1 MNYTQNFK
9 IEQVK
14 ESTLVVG
21 IDIGS
26 QTHFARAFDWRGR
39 ELTKKVFSFSSSLE
53 GFINFH
59 DWVKQICERN
69 GKTDVLLGCEPTGH
83 YWFTFEKY
91 VREQG
96 MKLAFVNPYHVK
108 KSKEMDDN
116 SPRKTDRKDPKTIA
130 KLLVEGRYSIPYVP
144 EGIYAELREVVSSRD
159 RILKEHNAAANRIQ
173 RWLKIYFPEYLDVY
187 KRFDAESGF
196 LV

>member
-69 GKTDVLLGCEPTGH
+69 GKTDVSACLIPLVPSYLPH
-83 YWFTFEKY
+83 YLTSPLVSDY
-91 VREQG
+91 MRV
-96 MKLAFVNPYHVK
+96 LAVHFG
-108 KSKEMDDN
+108 
-116 SPRKTDRKDPKTIA
+116 
-130 KLLVEGRYSIPYVP
+130 L
-144 EGIYAELREVVSSRD
+144 
-159 RILKEHNAAANRIQ
+159 
-173 RWLKIYFPEYLDVY
+173 YFHMP
-187 KRFDAESGF
+187 S
-196 LV
+196 

>member
-1 MNYTQNFK
+1 MNYTQNIK

-59 DWVKQICERN
+59 DWTKQICERN

-91 VREQG
+91 VREHG

-116 SPRKTDRKDPKTIA
+116 SPKKTDRKEALLRLA
-130 KLLVEGRYSIPYVP
+130 KR
-144 EGIYAELREVVSSRD
+144 
-159 RILKEHNAAANRIQ
+159 K
-173 RWLKIYFPEYLDVY
+173 
-187 KRFDAESGF
+187 GF
-196 LV
+196 LVRKDVESELGVSQATAILLLRDMVENGLLVKEGSGRFLKYRAAE